1 MWEVMQYFPGNMHN
15 DMNELLQGVEEWYQ
29 IQWNPSIKATQDGGL
44 SKEVACH
51 EG

>member
-1 MWEVMQYFPGNMHN
+1 MITQYTNIHYQAQL
-15 DMNELLQGVEEWYQ
+15 NEL
-29 IQWNPSIKATQDGGL
+29 QWNPSIKATQDGSL

>member
-1 MWEVMQYFPGNMHN
+1 MLQNLSNFGEVSMGSPNKVWWF
-15 DMNELLQGVEEWYQ
+15 

-44 SKEVACH
+44 TKEVACH